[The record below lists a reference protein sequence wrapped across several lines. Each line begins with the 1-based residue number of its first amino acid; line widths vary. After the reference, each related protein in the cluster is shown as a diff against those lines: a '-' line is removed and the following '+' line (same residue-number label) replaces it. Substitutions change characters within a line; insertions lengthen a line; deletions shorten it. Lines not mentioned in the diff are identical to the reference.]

1 MKKLI
6 IIYYHDI
13 VEKGKGYSYQKVEKE
28 HFESQMKYLKEKGY
42 QSILFEDME
51 KPLPNNAVL
60 VTFDDG
66 FQSIYENAVPIM
78 ERYNIKGNFF
88 LPTKYIEE
96 KNAHFMS
103 WEVLKKLCETG
114 NFSVAAHTHEHVDIR
129 TLDAESMDKEILQSE
144 DLLEKRLNVRANAF
158 CMPYGKY
165 DQKSIENLKKTKKY
179 KFIFASFYGH
189 AKEMN
194 LKDKLLPRIGISNDD
209 TLDIFEKK
217 LQGKLNWK
225 GIIQKLKL
233 EIENWKGERIRQY
246 DIE

>member
-13 VEKGKGYSYQKVEKE
+13 VESGKGYSYQKVEKE
-28 HFESQMKYLKEKGY
+28 HFESQMKYLNDNGY

-51 KPLPNNAVL
+51 KPLPNKAVL

-66 FQSIYENAVPIM
+66 FKSVYENAVPIM
-78 ERYNIKGNFF
+78 EKYNIKGNIF
-88 LPTKYIEE
+88 LPTKYLEE
-96 KNAHFMS
+96 KNPYFMS
-103 WEVLKKLCETG
+103 WDVIKKLCDTK

-129 TLDAESMDKEILQSE
+129 TLDDKSMNEEIIKSE
-144 DLLEKRLNVRANAF
+144 YLFEKRLNVHVNAF

-165 DQKSIENLKKTKKY
+165 DYKSIKKLKKNKKY

-189 AKEMN
+189 AKVRN
-194 LKDKLLPRIGISNDD
+194 LDNKLLPRIGISNDD
-209 TLDIFEKK
+209 TLEVFEKK

-225 GIIQKLKL
+225 GIIQKLRL
-233 EIENWKGERIRQY
+233 EIENWKGERINQY
-246 DIE
+246 DID

>member
-1 MKKLI
+1 MKKLV

-13 VEKGKGYSYQKVEKE
+13 VEKGKGYSYQKVEKA
-28 HFESQMKYLKEKGY
+28 HFESQMKYLKEHGY

-51 KPLPNNAVL
+51 KPLPEKAVL

-66 FQSIYENAVPIM
+66 FRSVYANAAPIM
-78 ERYNIKGNFF
+78 KRYNIKGNIF

-96 KNAHFMS
+96 QNPHFMT
-103 WEVLKKLCETG
+103 WEMLKKICATG

-129 TLDAESMDKEILQSE
+129 TLDAEAMNRQIQQST
-144 DLLEKRLNVRANAF
+144 DLLEKRLNVCVNSF

-165 DQKSIENLKKTKKY
+165 DYKSIKNLKESKKY

-189 AKEMN
+189 AKEKNLMN
-194 LKDKLLPRIGISNDD
+194 KLLPRIGISNDD
-209 TLDIFEKK
+209 SLEVFKKK

-225 GIIQKLKL
+225 GPIQKLRLKL
-233 EIENWKGERIRQY
+233 ENWKGERITQY
-246 DIE
+246 DME